1 MIDLSLFLLNNY
13 CGIYSNPKESKH
25 RGVFLTINNK
35 IKCVSL
41 LCFQMRLIT
50 YPPPFIID
58 ECFLEKTLTLGA

>member
-13 CGIYSNPKESKH
+13 CGIYSNPKESKN

-50 YPPPFIID
+50 YPPLLLSMNV
-58 ECFLEKTLTLGA
+58 FLKKH